1 VTHHDVDGCVDLR
14 VAALQEELER
24 LGELVRLA
32 VEVARLG
39 ELRFRLVEVRNRAV
53 LLRGACPSQQPK
65 LIIPR
70 IHMGMDILESIMSPV
85 ITETTKR

>member
-1 VTHHDVDGCVDLR
+1 MTHHDVDGCVDLR

-39 ELRFRLVEVRNRAV
+39 ELRFRLVKVRNGTV
-53 LLRGACPSQQPK
+53 LLRGTCPSQQPK
-65 LIIPR
+65 RPFN
-70 IHMGMDILESIMSPV
+70 ESIWAW
-85 ITETTKR
+85 TF